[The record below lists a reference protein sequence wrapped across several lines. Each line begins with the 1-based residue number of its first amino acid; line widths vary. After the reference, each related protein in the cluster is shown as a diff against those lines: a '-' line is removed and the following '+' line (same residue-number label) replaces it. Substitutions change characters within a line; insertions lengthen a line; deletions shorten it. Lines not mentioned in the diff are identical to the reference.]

1 MRDIYLDYAWDMS
14 PSQRTSLEVGAK
26 IRVTIEKIAHG
37 GHFIARHEGAVIFV
51 RHAIPGEEVLIEITS
66 VGSSFNRADVIE
78 VYLESNDRVSAPCR
92 FAHRNGCGGCDFQHI
107 SAQRQRDLKA
117 EVITEQFSR
126 IAKMDLTVVV
136 EEVAQALGWRTRCTA
151 VTTKDGALGFYQAR
165 SHEVIPVDDCR
176 ILVPEMKFSAL
187 SRLGA
192 KGDQRIEISI
202 SNTGERSI
210 ATANSRD
217 ESPMRLSDGVDIA
230 HYQVGEKTFEV
241 SQKSFWQS
249 HKDAPEILSKAV
261 LQYLDPQ
268 EGDHVLDLYGGVG
281 LFTGAILPTVGNSG
295 RVDIVE
301 GSKSATA
308 DASRNFAES
317 KNVGVVTADVTKA
330 ITRFTRADLVVL
342 DPPREGAGRE
352 VVAELSRIAPRAI
365 VYVACDP
372 AALARDTG
380 YLRDCGYELAE
391 IRAFDLFPMTHH
403 IECVAKFVPR
413 KVS

>member
-1 MRDIYLDYAWDMS
+1 MS
-14 PSQRTSLEVGAK
+14 SSQRTTLEVGAR
-26 IRVTIEKIAHG
+26 IRVSIEKIAHG

-66 VGSSFNRADVIE
+66 IGSSFNRGDVVE
-78 VYLESNDRVSAPCR
+78 VFSQSSDRVSAPCR
-92 FAHRNGCGGCDFQHI
+92 YAHRNGCGGCDFQHV
-107 SAQRQRDLKA
+107 SLPRQRLLKA
-117 EVITEQFSR
+117 DVIAEQFSR
-126 IAKMDLTVVV
+126 IAKMQISVVV
-136 EEVAQALGWRTRCTA
+136 EEVSQPLGWRTRCTA
-151 VTTKDGALGFYQAR
+151 VTNKSGALGFYQAR
-165 SHEVIPVDDCR
+165 SHKVIPVDDCR
-176 ILVPEMKFSAL
+176 ILAPEMKYSELA
-187 SRLGA
+187 RMGA

-230 HYQVGEKTFEV
+230 HYTVGDKTFEV

-249 HKDAPEILSKAV
+249 HKDAPRLLSEAV
-261 LQYLDPQ
+261 IQYLEPH

-281 LFTGAILPTVGNSG
+281 LFTGAILPLIGDSG

-308 DASRNFAES
+308 DASRNFAANS
-317 KNVGVVTADVTKA
+317 NVGIVTADVTKA
-330 ITRFTRADLVVL
+330 ITRFSSADLVVL

-352 VVAELSRIAPRAI
+352 VITELSRIAPRAI

-380 YLRDCGYELAE
+380 YLRDGGFELEE

-403 IECVAKFVPR
+403 IECIAKFVPR
-413 KVS
+413 EVS